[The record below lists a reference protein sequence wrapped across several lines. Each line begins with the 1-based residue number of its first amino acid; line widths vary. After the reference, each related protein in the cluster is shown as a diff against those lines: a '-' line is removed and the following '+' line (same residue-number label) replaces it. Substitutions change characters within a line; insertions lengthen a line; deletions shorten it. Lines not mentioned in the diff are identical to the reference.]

1 VKLAISRAAFAA
13 IAAPIALVL
22 ALAAAAPAEAA
33 KPKVRMPDFSH
44 LQAKAVETV
53 DVDVGGILLSIARR
67 VTRDE
72 ANTDPAIRLLHDIES
87 VKVRSFTFDSD
98 DAYSQADVDSV
109 RNQLR
114 GPEWSALAAIHKRNP
129 REDVDVFI
137 CVEDGKTCGLAVIS
151 AEERELTFVNIVGNI
166 DIDRLAELEGEFGIP
181 RVSENQ

>member
-1 VKLAISRAAFAA
+1 VKLAISRAAVAA
-13 IAAPIALVL
+13 AAFFL
-22 ALAAAAPAEAA
+22 ALAAAAPANAA
-33 KPKVRMPDFSH
+33 KPEVRMPDFSH
-44 LQAKAVETV
+44 LKAKAVETV

-67 VTRDE
+67 FTREE
-72 ANTDPAIRLLHDIES
+72 ADTDPAIRLLHDIES

-98 DAYSQADVDSV
+98 DAYTKADLDSV

-114 GPEWSALAAIHKRNP
+114 GPEWSAIATIHKRHP

-137 CVEDGKTCGLAVIS
+137 CVEDGKTCGITVIA
-151 AEERELTFVNIVGNI
+151 AEPRELTFVNIVGDI